1 MDAYFVEILGRL
13 KLTKAQKADA
23 KGKYNRVAKALHE
36 KFYTTKY
43 DGKTKLLIGSYGK
56 HTNIR
61 PPQDVDL
68 LFRLPLEAYEHY
80 EQYNGNGASALLQK
94 IRSILNDEYE
104 TSEPP
109 NAWGKI
115 VLVKFPDG
123 KHNVELLPAYE
134 VGEGVYKIPNT
145 EDGGYFEDF
154 DVGSDLA
161 VVADSNK
168 ETGGVT
174 RKLVK
179 MVKKW
184 KSRHSTLQTK
194 SYEIESYVAEYLRS
208 VSYEDMSWAERV
220 TGFFEWLQVQPS
232 LYQDDVSMVKTAAER
247 SRKALDFEKSGKKS
261 DACVEWRKVFGNAFP
276 AYDMNKDV
284 VYALNKAWPAET
296 EMHIEDDYPVKI
308 DSAYTVSIAAEVEA
322 KGFMRRSL
330 SDFLTK
336 HTNLPKHAKVNF
348 TARSDVP
355 GAVEYHW
362 KVRNF
367 GVQAAGKD
375 GGLRGEIAERGSK
388 ISENTLYKGN
398 HYVEVYVIKDGK
410 CVAKAM
416 RFVPI
421 GNEENL

>member
-1 MDAYFVEILGRL
+1 MDAYFVEMLGRL

-23 KGKYNRVAKALHE
+23 KGKYTRVAKALHND
-36 KFYTTKY
+36 FYDTKY

-68 LFRLPLEAYEHY
+68 LFKLPFEVYEHY
-80 EQYNGNGASALLQK
+80 DQYNGNGASALLQK
-94 IRSILNDEYE
+94 VRTILDEEYE
-104 TSEPP
+104 TSESPR
-109 NAWGKI
+109 AWGKV

-134 VGEGVYKIPNT
+134 VGDGVYKIPNT
-145 EDGGYFEDF
+145 EDGGFFEDF

-168 ETGGVT
+168 ETSGVT
-174 RKLVK
+174 RKLIK

-184 KSRHSTLQTK
+184 KSRHSTLHTK
-194 SYEIESYVAEYLRS
+194 SFEIEAYVAEYLRS
-208 VSYEDMSWAERV
+208 VEYGEMSWSERV
-220 TGFFEWLQVQPS
+220 AGFFEWLQVQPG
-232 LYQDDVSMVKTAAER
+232 LYQDDVSLVKTAAER
-247 SRKALDFEKSGKKS
+247 SRKALDYEKLDKIS
-261 DACVEWRKVFGNAFP
+261 DACVEWKKVFGNAFP
-276 AYDMNKDV
+276 AYDANKNA
-284 VYALNKAWPAET
+284 VYSLVSAWPSEAE
-296 EMHIEDDYPVKI
+296 MQIEDEYPVKI
-308 DSAYTVSIAAEVEA
+308 DPSYSVFIAAEVEA
-322 KGFMRRSL
+322 KSYMRRPL
-330 SDFLTK
+330 SEFLAKYTY
-336 HTNLPKHAKVNF
+336 LPKHAKVNF
-348 TARSDVP
+348 TATTNVP
-355 GAVEYHW
+355 GTVEYHW

-367 GVQAAGKD
+367 GSQAAGRT
-375 GGLRGEIAERGSK
+375 GGLRGEIAERGSR

-421 GNEENL
+421 GDKEDL